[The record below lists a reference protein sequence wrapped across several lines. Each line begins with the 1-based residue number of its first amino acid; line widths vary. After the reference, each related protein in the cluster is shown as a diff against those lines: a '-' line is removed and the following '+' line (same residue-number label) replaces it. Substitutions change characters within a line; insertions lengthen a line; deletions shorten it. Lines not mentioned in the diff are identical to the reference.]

1 MIDEA
6 RAPYNA
12 NKSEA
17 FQISVEAMAEFYE
30 NPARAVNISLDD
42 VGVKEQKSTHRRP
55 LSAAQFVEHSET
67 APQSEAPPLNPP
79 NRDPKHDVQNTI
91 AHVQAPAGH
100 YTLNGLGTVG
110 VLRWILAFLL
120 YHDGLRGTS
129 VQFFV
134 DGQSSLHHAILER
147 WRWVSAKR
155 LILDWFHLKTKCA
168 KEWSSVIR
176 NTVLRNQILNHLSDL
191 LWIGQIDA
199 ASAYLST
206 LDQTQLKP
214 GHSV

>member
-1 MIDEA
+1 VIDEA

-79 NRDPKHDVQNTI
+79 SQDPKHYVQNTI
-91 AHVQAPAGH
+91 AHVQTPAGH
-100 YTLNGLGTVG
+100 YTLNGFGTVVG
-110 VLRWILAFLL
+110 LRWILALLL
-120 YHDGLRGTS
+120 YHGGYAVRR
-129 VQFFV
+129 
-134 DGQSSLHHAILER
+134 SS
-147 WRWVSAKR
+147 
-155 LILDWFHLKTKCA
+155 
-168 KEWSSVIR
+168 SSWTA
-176 NTVLRNQILNHLSDL
+176 NVLCITPSSNVGVGFPPND
-191 LWIGQIDA
+191 
-199 ASAYLST
+199 
-206 LDQTQLKP
+206 
-214 GHSV
+214 